1 MQPSMGRRFIGQ
13 EDAKNHRRM
22 CRHVA
27 FWVIPRIAME
37 MVYNLSFLQY

>member
-1 MQPSMGRRFIGQ
+1 MGKRFIGQ

-22 CRHVA
+22 CHRVA

-37 MVYNLSFLQY
+37 MVYKISYLED